1 MIHSA
6 SFCLLTERG
15 RSFSAPLQLGMHLV
29 EDRLGLPGVAT
40 GREHEEIRVDAHGPH
55 IEDDDVFCQLLARES
70 GDPACL
76 FERAQSTHCSRET
89 RGQPPR

>member
-6 SFCLLTERG
+6 SVAPSTARG
-15 RSFSAPLQLGMHLV
+15 RILPSCLQLPVHLV
-29 EDRLGLPGVAT
+29 EDRLRLAGVAA

-55 IEDDDVFCQLLARES
+55 VENDDVFCQLLARES

-76 FERAQSTHCSRET
+76 FERSQSMSV
-89 RGQPPR
+89 